1 MSRLA
6 PSNRPFARFL
16 ARAYWRVRGGNA
28 RAHLADVWPGLK
40 LIRAGQEPGAAYWRG
55 RRAATITTGGAAVG
69 WIGETPVIVGSGPS
83 LKTVEIER
91 LGTRQCMLLNGA
103 LSLVDKIGSNHIGVI
118 EDERFVWRHS
128 ELIATSPVTRW
139 LMSAGVIRTVLT
151 RDASWFER
159 CEVALIDNLE
169 KPFDARRRAL
179 DGLEGV
185 IADKWAHF
193 STRPDLG
200 VVICGTVAFSALQF
214 ALAAGPRE
222 VALAGIDLTNF
233 DEPRINETKDSR
245 AWTGLDES
253 VPRMLSHF
261 RLAADCA
268 KLGGVRLKTLSQPSR
283 LPEVGFDFHSEL
295 NSE

>member
-1 MSRLA
+1 MVA
-6 PSNRPFARFL
+6 KPSGLLSVPG
-16 ARAYWRVRGGNA
+16 RGP
-28 RAHLADVWPGLK
+28 HLADCLLARVQAVFPEALLVHRLDHDTSGVMVFALSPHAQRHLGLQFEKRQVKKTYVARVWGSMAEDAGTVDLP
-40 LIRAGQEPGAAYWRG
+40 LIVDWPNRPRQKVDFEAGQEPGAAYWRG

-179 DGLEGV
+179 DGLGGV
-185 IADKWAHF
+185 IADKWAHY

-200 VVICGTVAFSALQF
+200 CVFRGIRPPLFS
-214 ALAAGPRE
+214 
-222 VALAGIDLTNF
+222 
-233 DEPRINETKDSR
+233 
-245 AWTGLDES
+245 
-253 VPRMLSHF
+253 
-261 RLAADCA
+261 
-268 KLGGVRLKTLSQPSR
+268 
-283 LPEVGFDFHSEL
+283 GFEA
-295 NSE
+295 

>member
-1 MSRLA
+1 MQGVDLPVDVLDGVPPHRIARLRRQGERYFTDGLRDISSDRRLA
-6 PSNRPFARFL
+6 IL
-16 ARAYWRVRGGNA
+16 AVCAMEWRVTI
-28 RAHLADVWPGLK
+28 AD
-40 LIRAGQEPGAAYWRG
+40 
-55 RRAATITTGGAAVG
+55 AVV
-69 WIGETPVIVGSGPS
+69 ETHDRVVG
-83 LKTVEIER
+83 
-91 LGTRQCMLLNGA
+91 
-103 LSLVDKIGSNHIGVI
+103 KI
-118 EDERFVWRHS
+118 W
-128 ELIATSPVTRW
+128 
-139 LMSAGVIRTVLT
+139 
-151 RDASWFER
+151 RDAKKL
-159 CEVALIDNLE
+159 C
-169 KPFDARRRAL
+169 DAQINDAKTSLQETLRSF
-179 DGLEGV
+179 
-185 IADKWAHF
+185 KAHF

-245 AWTGLDES
+245 ACTGLDES

-283 LPEVGFDFHSEL
+283 LPEVGFDFHSAL